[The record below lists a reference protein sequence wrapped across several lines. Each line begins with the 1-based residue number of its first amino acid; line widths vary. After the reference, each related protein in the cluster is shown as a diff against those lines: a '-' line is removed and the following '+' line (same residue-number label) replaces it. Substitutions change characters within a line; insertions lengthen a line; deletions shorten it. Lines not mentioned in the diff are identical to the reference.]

1 MNMRPRRRPAMITR
15 PEFVKDPVEV
25 VRVID
30 PGALLSSARWRRRFG
45 DSRVHM
51 SDAELRAQFS
61 QAVAIRDEISRLTR
75 DVRELR
81 CIKQQVAARNDLV
94 HGMSAADPL
103 VKGSTDLIAK
113 LDELE
118 SRIHNPKAE
127 VVYDILA
134 FRGGAKLYSRLSS
147 LYDAATDSD
156 GVPTDSVRALFA
168 DEKKLAERSD

>member
-1 MNMRPRRRPAMITR
+1 MTMWCRRSCAPSVTPLEKQVQVTPAISAVEL
-15 PEFVKDPVEV
+15 PAFAVESLVKDPVEV

-30 PGALLSSARWRRRFG
+30 PGALLSSARWQRRFG
-45 DSRVHM
+45 DPRVHM
-51 SDAELRAQFS
+51 SDADLRAQFS

-81 CIKQQVAARNDLV
+81 SIKQQLAARNDLV
-94 HGMSAADPL
+94 HGKSAADPW

-113 LDELE
+113 LDDLE

-134 FRGGAKLYSRLSS
+134 F
-147 LYDAATDSD
+147 
-156 GVPTDSVRALFA
+156 
-168 DEKKLAERSD
+168 